1 MRFRNTIIVLVLA
14 ALVGAYAYYSA
25 YNQKPEVA
33 QKVLNIQPSDIAK
46 IELKYPD
53 REIELERP
61 KGGDWKMVKPIGA
74 DADQTTANN
83 LARAIADATV
93 TKTLDETP
101 TDLSPF
107 GLAKPATV
115 VTVTTYDGKQLPGI
129 EVGKTTPIGFSAY
142 IKTTEKPAIMLTS
155 SAFPAGMNKTVD
167 QLRSRDLMTF
177 KVDDITKVII
187 NKDNGQTIEIDRDG
201 DKWRIVKPGN
211 YLADPTQVRQL
222 LSTLVNAKVAD
233 FIGDAPS
240 SVTQYGLEKPHLT
253 VTVYGKGAA
262 SESLLFGFK
271 QSEQGKDGIYVR
283 RGERTPVYTVHQWVV
298 GSLDRSVLDLR
309 DKTVFSFQSSDVDSA
324 AVKVGSDQFTLKR
337 SAGGKW
343 DITQG
348 GKTVEADVAVV
359 ERFLDE
365 LRDLKG
371 VSIVAD
377 PMPSPVPFGL
387 DQPAIAVTLMGKD
400 GKNIGTVKLSK
411 ITVKP
416 TGAPE
421 PGSAAGPRTEYY
433 ADSSAGTAVYSISD
447 FSFSQLNKPSAVFH
461 TRSEATPAATPQKK

>member
-14 ALVGAYAYYSA
+14 ALVGGYAYYSA
-25 YNQKPEVA
+25 YTQKPEQA
-33 QKVLNIQPSDIAK
+33 QKVLNIQSSDIAK
-46 IELKYPD
+46 IDLKYPD
-53 REIELERP
+53 REILLERP
-61 KGGDWKMVKPIGA
+61 KGGDWHMLKPIGA

-83 LARAIADATV
+83 LARAIAEAV
-93 TKTLDETP
+93 LTKTVEDNA
-101 TDLSPF
+101 TDLEPF
-107 GLAKPATV
+107 GLAKPAAI

-129 EVGKTTPIGFSAY
+129 EVGKSTPVGFSAY
-142 IKTTEKPAIMLTS
+142 IKLTDKPAIMLTT
-155 SAFPAGMNKTVD
+155 SAFPAGMNKTVE

-177 KVDDITKVII
+177 KVDDITKFVIS
-187 NKDNGQTIEIDRDG
+187 KDNGQTIEVNREG

-233 FIGDAPS
+233 FVGDAPA

-253 VTVYGKGAA
+253 VTVYGKGSA

-271 QSEQGKDGIYVR
+271 QTEQGKDGVYVR

-298 GSLDRSVLDLR
+298 GNLDRTVLDLR
-309 DKTVFSFQSSDVDSA
+309 DKTVFGFQSSDVESA
-324 AVKVGSDQFTLKR
+324 AVKVGSDQFTLNR
-337 SAGGKW
+337 AATGKW
-343 DITQG
+343 DIVQG
-348 GKTVEADVAVV
+348 GKTGAADVAVV

-377 PMPSPVPFGL
+377 PMPSAAPFGL
-387 DQPAIAVTLMGKD
+387 EQPAIAVTLMGKNA
-400 GKNIGTVKLSK
+400 KNLGTIKLSK
-411 ITVKP
+411 ITLKP

-421 PGSAAGPRTEYY
+421 PGEAAGPRTEYY
-433 ADSSAGTAVYSISD
+433 TDSTAGSAVYSISD
-447 FSFSQLNKPSAVFH
+447 FSFSQLNKPAAVFH
-461 TRSEATPAATPQKK
+461 TRDEATPAATPAKK